1 MNDFG
6 GFTEDDFCLV
16 FLVFGGMG
24 IVVSG
29 ILFLIQDHLARR
41 DQRARIETLLKPTLM
56 AAPKHRP
63 YPVRSL
69 KNHTTIPGG
78 GEPAMTDRTKMT
90 PKRVSP
96 QNSLYD
102 LVRLQIRHLFFRC
115 YDKASVLIEVMPTY
129 SPRCSALPY
138 RQRLRRLPWWSYRHD
153 QATSGPE
160 KRD

>member
-1 MNDFG
+1 MILVSIVRRCPDCHLRLKKTAIKGGHPFVYARMNDFG

-102 LVRLQIRHLFFRC
+102 LVRLQIRHLL
-115 YDKASVLIEVMPTY
+115 SVL
-129 SPRCSALPY
+129 R
-138 RQRLRRLPWWSYRHD
+138 
-153 QATSGPE
+153 
-160 KRD
+160 